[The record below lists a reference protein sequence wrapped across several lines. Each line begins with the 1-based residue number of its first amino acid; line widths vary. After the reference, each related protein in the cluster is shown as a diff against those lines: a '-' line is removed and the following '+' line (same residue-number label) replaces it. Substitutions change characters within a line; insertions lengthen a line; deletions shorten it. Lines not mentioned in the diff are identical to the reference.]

1 VLQQLFD
8 IIAPVLACAAI
19 GFAWKKANMPFDM
32 AMVTQLVTNIATP
45 CLILASLTKLT
56 IDMASFGQM
65 ALAMTLAVAL
75 FLALGWLGLRLAG
88 LPAHTF
94 LPAVALGNTGN
105 LGLPLCLFAF
115 GERGLA
121 LGIALFAV
129 NSMAQFTLGQAI
141 TAGSLSL
148 GRLVRTP
155 VIYALALALV
165 LMATGTRL
173 PTFLDNAVG
182 VLGQMA
188 IPLMLLALGVSLAS
202 LGVGTIRLTAAL
214 AAARL
219 LLGMGVGLFLGEVLA
234 LDPAERGTLII
245 QCAMPAAVFN
255 YLWAQHYG
263 RDAAAVAGIVVLSTA
278 MSFLLLPLVLA
289 LALDPTLLPWR

>member
-1 VLQQLFD
+1 MLAQLFD

-19 GFAWKKANMPFDM
+19 GFGWRKAGMPFDM

-45 CLILASLTKLT
+45 ALILSSLTKLT

-65 ALAMTLAVAL
+65 ALAMSLALAL

-141 TAGSLSL
+141 TAGALSW
-148 GRLVRTP
+148 GRLLRTP
-155 VIYALALALV
+155 VIHALALALA
-165 LMATGTRL
+165 LMATKTTL
-173 PTFLDNAVG
+173 PTWIANAVG

-188 IPLMLLALGVSLAS
+188 IPLMLLALGVSLAG
-202 LGVGTIRLTAAL
+202 LGLGKIRLTAAV

-219 LLGMGVGLFLGEVLA
+219 LLGMAVGLFLGEVLT
-234 LDPAERGTLII
+234 LDAAERGTLVI

-263 RDAAAVAGIVVLSTA
+263 RDAASVAGVVVVSTA
-278 MSFLLLPLVLA
+278 LAFLFLPLVLA
-289 LALDPTLLPWR
+289 VALDPSLLPWR